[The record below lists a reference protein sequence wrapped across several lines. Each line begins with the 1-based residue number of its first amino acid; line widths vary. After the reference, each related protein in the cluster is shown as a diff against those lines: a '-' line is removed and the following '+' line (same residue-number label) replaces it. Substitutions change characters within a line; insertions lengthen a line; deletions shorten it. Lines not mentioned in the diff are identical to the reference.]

1 MVNAALLLLSGSLR
15 SLCHFIFAPGL
26 LYIPYALVRG
36 RDLELNVYKY
46 HQDTSLSL
54 ESEQGYYSILKCSE
68 IRARSQMP
76 APLTAPQKA
85 HGCAQHKGTQLAVQL
100 PPAHTQHTR
109 PQPCRSSACCW
120 PIHLPRVPGWPQLR
134 LGTQQRAVL
143 NKSQEEMSWAA
154 ALGSC
159 SCDVRTSQLAFY
171 HAGAFS
177 KEGNPDRKRAFWEK
191 KQRHLLAHCSSAV
204 CLVCQGKKWQLSVS
218 SSSRP
223 WLQPQCFC
231 QVCWQCLRAGGYIS
245 VFIRNKARI

>member
-54 ESEQGYYSILKCSE
+54 ESERGYYSILKCSK

-85 HGCAQHKGTQLAVQL
+85 HGCAQHKGTQPAMQP
-100 PPAHTQHTR
+100 PPAHTAHKTPALQKLGVLLTHTFASSPR
-109 PQPCRSSACCW
+109 PAPAPFGNPAEGSPKQE
-120 PIHLPRVPGWPQLR
+120 PGGDV
-134 LGTQQRAVL
+134 LGGCG
-143 NKSQEEMSWAA
+143 KP

-159 SCDVRTSQLAFY
+159 SCDARTSQLAFY
-171 HAGAFS
+171 SCRGIQQ
-177 KEGNPDRKRAFWEK
+177 GRK
-191 KQRHLLAHCSSAV
+191 S
-204 CLVCQGKKWQLSVS
+204 
-218 SSSRP
+218 
-223 WLQPQCFC
+223 
-231 QVCWQCLRAGGYIS
+231 
-245 VFIRNKARI
+245 